1 MDTTLTPVRLT
12 ATTALTG
19 LRVASS
25 SERARGSMVLGG
37 WGAGVELTDGMVA
50 RGTEM
55 LAGVA
60 RGADAA
66 DITVA
71 EAGAI
76 AAATPEADT
85 RAVDF
90 TVRQR
95 PAADSMVAQS
105 IVAAASTAARP
116 MVAAST
122 VVADT
127 AADIGKS

>member
-1 MDTTLTPVRLT
+1 
-12 ATTALTG
+12 
-19 LRVASS
+19 
-25 SERARGSMVLGG
+25 
-37 WGAGVELTDGMVA
+37 MVA